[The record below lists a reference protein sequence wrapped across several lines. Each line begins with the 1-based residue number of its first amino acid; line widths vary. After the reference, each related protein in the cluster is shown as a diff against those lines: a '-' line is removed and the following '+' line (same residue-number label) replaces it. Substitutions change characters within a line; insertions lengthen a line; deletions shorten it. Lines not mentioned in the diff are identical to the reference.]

1 MIDVCNYTMQQYSL
15 KRQIHSVIHRTNIKS
30 LLILGA
36 ENNAENMI
44 EGLCPHGASRLVNFF
59 FFSDYISY
67 GLLQDI
73 EYNFLCYTVNPCCF
87 FILCIIVNIC

>member
-44 EGLCPHGASRLVNFF
+44 EGLCPHGASKLVKFF
-59 FFSDYISY
+59 FFLQIIYHMGYYKILNIISCAI
-67 GLLQDI
+67 Q
-73 EYNFLCYTVNPCCF
+73 
-87 FILCIIVNIC
+87 